1 MAMSVFRDRRGP
13 VLIAIMLSSAL
24 MAVDATVLAT
34 AVPSIVADL
43 GEFSRYPWL
52 FSGYLLAQ
60 AVTVPVFSRL
70 ADTYGRKPVI
80 LTGIGVFVL
89 GSALAVLA
97 PSMTVLILCRIVQG
111 IGAGAVQPMGQTIAG
126 DIYTVRERAKVQ
138 GYLASVWALSS
149 MFGPLIGGL
158 FSQYVSWRW
167 IFVLNVPLGLL
178 AATMVW
184 RNFHEQVERTR
195 HRIDVEGALVL
206 TLALTLLLL
215 GLLEGGEAWAWNSTA
230 SLVCFLGGAAALVLF
245 VFIERHAAEP
255 VVNLRLLSRRLIVH
269 AVLISAAIG
278 GIVLGLTSF
287 VPTYLERAAGA
298 TPVAAGIAVAALTIA
313 WPLASANAG
322 RIYVPHGFRA
332 SITLGSS
339 IVMVGAV
346 LLLLVVGQR
355 NIWLIVAV
363 ALVLGAGLG
372 FTAAPNVVA
381 AQSSVGWS
389 ERAEVTGL
397 TMFARSAG
405 SAVAVAVYGTISNA
419 VIGDGDGATD
429 PATVV
434 DATTGVFY
442 GVVGA
447 ALLLLVAAWTLPRQ
461 RRQPEDD
468 GQAGAL
474 R

>member
-1 MAMSVFRDRRGP
+1 MALSVFRDRRGP
-13 VLIAIMLSSAL
+13 LLVAIMLSSAL

-34 AVPSIVADL
+34 AVPSIVDDL

-60 AVTVPVFSRL
+60 AVTVPVFSKL

-89 GSALAVLA
+89 GSALAVAA
-97 PSMTVLILCRIVQG
+97 PSMTVLILCRIIQG

-126 DIYTVRERAKVQ
+126 DIYSVRERAKVQ
-138 GYLASVWALSS
+138 GYLASVWAISS
-149 MFGPLIGGL
+149 MLGPLLGGL

-167 IFVLNVPLGLL
+167 IFVINIPLGLL
-178 AATMVW
+178 AAVMVW
-184 RNFHEQVERTR
+184 RNFHEKVERTR
-195 HRIDVEGALVL
+195 HRIDIEGALLL
-206 TLALTLLLL
+206 TLGLTLLLL
-215 GLLEGGEAWAWNSTA
+215 GLLEGGEAWAWTSTA
-230 SLVCFLGGAAALVLF
+230 SLACFLGGALTLAVFVLV
-245 VFIERHAAEP
+245 ERRAAEP
-255 VVNLRLLSRRLIVH
+255 VVNLHLLSRRLIVH
-269 AVLISAAIG
+269 AVVISAAIG
-278 GIVLGLTSF
+278 AIVLGLTSF

-332 SITLGSS
+332 SITLGAS
-339 IVMVGAV
+339 IVMVGTV
-346 LLLLVVGQR
+346 LLLLVVGQQ

-363 ALVLGAGLG
+363 ALVLGAGMG

-405 SAVAVAVYGTISNA
+405 SAVAVAVYGTVSNA
-419 VIGDGDGATD
+419 IYSGGGS
-429 PATVV
+429 VV

-442 GVVGA
+442 GVVVA
-447 ALLLLVAAWTLPRQ
+447 AVVLLVAAWTLPR
-461 RRQPEDD
+461 R
-468 GQAGAL
+468 
-474 R
+474 

>member
-1 MAMSVFRDRRGP
+1 MALSVFRDRRGP
-13 VLIAIMLSSAL
+13 ILVAIMLSSAL

-34 AVPSIVADL
+34 AVPSIVDDL

-60 AVTVPVFSRL
+60 AVTVPVFSKL

-89 GSALAVLA
+89 GSALAVAA
-97 PSMTVLILCRIVQG
+97 PSMTVLILCRIIQG

-126 DIYTVRERAKVQ
+126 DIYSVRERAKVQ
-138 GYLASVWALSS
+138 GYLASVWAISS
-149 MFGPLIGGL
+149 MLGPLLGGL

-167 IFVLNVPLGLL
+167 IFVINIPLGLL
-178 AATMVW
+178 AAVMVW
-184 RNFHEQVERTR
+184 RNFHEKVERTR
-195 HRIDVEGALVL
+195 HRIDVEGALLL
-206 TLALTLLLL
+206 TLGLTMLLL
-215 GLLEGGEAWAWNSTA
+215 GLLEGGEAWAWTSTA
-230 SLVCFLGGAAALVLF
+230 SLVCFLGGVMVLAVFVLV
-245 VFIERHAAEP
+245 ERRAAEP
-255 VVNLRLLSRRLIVH
+255 VVNLHLLSRRLIVH
-269 AVLISAAIG
+269 AVVISAAIG
-278 GIVLGLTSF
+278 AIVLGLTSF

-332 SITLGSS
+332 SITLGTS
-339 IVMVGAV
+339 IVMVGTV
-346 LLLLVVGQR
+346 LLLLVVGQQ

-363 ALVLGAGLG
+363 ALVMGAGMG

-405 SAVAVAVYGTISNA
+405 SAVAVAVYGTVSNA
-419 VIGDGDGATD
+419 VYSGGGS
-429 PATVV
+429 VV

-442 GVVGA
+442 GVVVA
-447 ALLLLVAAWTLPRQ
+447 AVVLLVAAWTLPR
-461 RRQPEDD
+461 R
-468 GQAGAL
+468 
-474 R
+474 

>member
-1 MAMSVFRDRRGP
+1 MSVFRDRRGP
-13 VLIAIMLSSAL
+13 LLIAIMLSSAL

-60 AVTVPVFSRL
+60 AVTVPVFSKL
-70 ADTYGRKPVI
+70 ADTYGRKPVM
-80 LTGIGVFVL
+80 LTGIAVFII
-89 GSALAVLA
+89 GSALAVVA
-97 PSMTVLILCRIVQG
+97 PTMTALILCRIVQG
-111 IGAGAVQPMGQTIAG
+111 VGAGAVQPMGQTIAG

-138 GYLASVWALSS
+138 GYLASVWAVSS
-149 MFGPLIGGL
+149 MLGPLIGGL

-167 IFVLNVPLGLL
+167 IFAINIPLGLL
-178 AATMVW
+178 AAVMVW
-184 RNFHEQVERTR
+184 RNFQEKVEKTR

-206 TLALTLLLL
+206 TLGLTMILL
-215 GLLEGGEAWAWNSTA
+215 GLLEGGAAWDWTSTA
-230 SLVCFLGGAAALVLF
+230 SLVCFLGGTAALALF
-245 VFIERHAAEP
+245 VLIERRAAEP
-255 VVNLRLLSRRLIVH
+255 VINLHLLSRRLIVH
-269 AVLISAAIG
+269 AVVISAAIG

-287 VPTYLERAAGA
+287 VPTYLERTAGA
-298 TPVAAGIAVAALTIA
+298 TPVVAGIAVAALTIA
-313 WPLASANAG
+313 WPVASANAG
-322 RIYVPHGFRA
+322 RIYIPYGFRA

-339 IVMVGAV
+339 IVLVGA
-346 LLLLVVGQR
+346 LLLLAVVGQQS
-355 NIWLIVAV
+355 IWLIVAV
-363 ALVLGAGLG
+363 ALVLGAGMG

-419 VIGDGDGATD
+419 IITNGDGNRD
-429 PATVV
+429 PATMV

-442 GVVGA
+442 GVLGA
-447 ALLLLVAAWTLPRQ
+447 AVILLVAAWTLPKA
-461 RRQPEDD
+461 RRTRD
-468 GQAGAL
+468 
-474 R
+474 

>member
-1 MAMSVFRDRRGP
+1 MALSVFRDRRGP
-13 VLIAIMLSSAL
+13 VLVAIMLSSAL

-34 AVPSIVADL
+34 AVPSIVDDL

-60 AVTVPVFSRL
+60 AVTVPVFSKL

-89 GSALAVLA
+89 GSALAVAA
-97 PSMTVLILCRIVQG
+97 PSMTVLILCRIIQG
-111 IGAGAVQPMGQTIAG
+111 VGAGAVQPMGQTIAG
-126 DIYTVRERAKVQ
+126 DIYSVRERAKVQ
-138 GYLASVWALSS
+138 GYLASVWAISS
-149 MFGPLIGGL
+149 MLGPLLGGL

-167 IFVLNVPLGLL
+167 IFVINIPLGLL
-178 AATMVW
+178 AAVMVW
-184 RNFHEQVERTR
+184 RNFHEEVERTR
-195 HRIDVEGALVL
+195 HRIDVEGALLL
-206 TLALTLLLL
+206 TLGLTLLLL
-215 GLLEGGEAWAWNSTA
+215 GLLEGGEAWSWTSTA
-230 SLVCFLGGAAALVLF
+230 SLVCFLGGALTLAAF
-245 VFIERHAAEP
+245 VMVERRAAEP
-255 VVNLRLLSRRLIVH
+255 VVNLHLLSRRLIVH
-269 AVLISAAIG
+269 AVVISAAIG
-278 GIVLGLTSF
+278 AIVLGLTSF

-332 SITLGSS
+332 SITLGTS
-339 IVMVGAV
+339 IVMVGTL
-346 LLLLVVGQR
+346 LLLLVAGQQ

-363 ALVLGAGLG
+363 ALVLGAGMG

-405 SAVAVAVYGTISNA
+405 SAVAVAVYGTVSNA
-419 VIGDGDGATD
+419 VYSGGGS
-429 PATVV
+429 VV

-442 GVVGA
+442 GVVVA
-447 ALLLLVAAWTLPRQ
+447 AVVLLVAAWTLPR
-461 RRQPEDD
+461 RQAGQT
-468 GQAGAL
+468 GQAEEVRPA
-474 R
+474 

>member
-13 VLIAIMLSSAL
+13 ILIAIMLSSAL
-24 MAVDATVLAT
+24 MAVDSTVLAT

-60 AVTVPVFSRL
+60 AVTVPVFSKL

-80 LTGIGVFVL
+80 LTGIAIFIL
-89 GSALAVLA
+89 GSTLAVFA
-97 PSMTVLILCRIVQG
+97 PTMTVLILCRIVQG
-111 IGAGAVQPMGQTIAG
+111 MGAGAVQPMGQTIAG

-138 GYLASVWALSS
+138 GYLASVWAISS

-167 IFVLNVPLGLL
+167 IFAINIPLGLL
-178 AATMVW
+178 AAVMVW
-184 RNFHEQVERTR
+184 RNFSEHVERTR
-195 HRIDVEGALVL
+195 HRIDIEGALVL
-206 TLALTLLLL
+206 TLGLTLLLL
-215 GLLEGGEAWAWNSTA
+215 GLLEGGEAWAWTSTA
-230 SLVCFLGGAAALVLF
+230 SLVCFTGGVAALALF
-245 VFIERHAAEP
+245 VFVERHAAEP

-287 VPTYLERAAGA
+287 VPTYLEWAAGA

-332 SITLGSS
+332 SITLGAS
-339 IVMVGAV
+339 IVMVGTL
-346 LLLLVVGQR
+346 LLLLVVGQQ

-363 ALVLGAGLG
+363 AIVLGSGLG

-419 VIGDGDGATD
+419 IISGGGGDSD

-434 DATTGVFY
+434 DATRGVFY

-447 ALLLLVAAWTLPRQ
+447 ALLLLVAAWTLPKVRGTQ
-461 RRQPEDD
+461 ERNT
-468 GQAGAL
+468 
-474 R
+474 